1 MLIHPDLVTGA
12 DLVTRADLGVAGPE
26 RAAPLATLR
35 YSGRIIGREGAC
47 GPRSPVTRRMG
58 MDQAWTYADLAPEQV
73 ALVDEAERTLDT
85 DIVMVYRPTRFGTV
99 DEDLL
104 AAEGLH
110 PVELDPVQLECLLG
124 LERMVGGVVVAYRR
138 DLD

>member
-1 MLIHPDLVTGA
+1 
-12 DLVTRADLGVAGPE
+12 
-26 RAAPLATLR
+26 
-35 YSGRIIGREGAC
+35 
-47 GPRSPVTRRMG
+47 

-99 DEDLL
+99 DEELL

-110 PVELDPVQLECLLG
+110 PVELDPVQLECLQG

>member
-1 MLIHPDLVTGA
+1 M
-12 DLVTRADLGVAGPE
+12 
-26 RAAPLATLR
+26 
-35 YSGRIIGREGAC
+35 S
-47 GPRSPVTRRMG
+47 
-58 MDQAWTYADLAPEQV
+58 QAWAYADLKPEQV

-99 DEDLL
+99 DEELL

-110 PVELDPVQLECLLG
+110 PVELDPVQLECLQG

>member
-1 MLIHPDLVTGA
+1 
-12 DLVTRADLGVAGPE
+12 
-26 RAAPLATLR
+26 
-35 YSGRIIGREGAC
+35 
-47 GPRSPVTRRMG
+47 

-99 DEDLL
+99 DEELL

-110 PVELDPVQLECLLG
+110 PVELDPVQLECLQG
-124 LERMVGGVVVAYRR
+124 LERMVGEVVVAYRR
-138 DLD
+138 NLD

>member
-1 MLIHPDLVTGA
+1 
-12 DLVTRADLGVAGPE
+12 
-26 RAAPLATLR
+26 
-35 YSGRIIGREGAC
+35 
-47 GPRSPVTRRMG
+47 

-99 DEDLL
+99 DEELL

-110 PVELDPVQLECLLG
+110 PVELDPVQLECLQG

-138 DLD
+138 NLD